1 MGLNPGVLGKT
12 KIKASSFRRII
23 ILCFLQ
29 WRNHSL
35 ARDHRNSIGSM
46 VEVTMASKEMKDRK
60 GKPSAVLVQEKG
72 KKIRPKEIQLAGI
85 DKKYG
90 AVAGTTSEK
99 TTNVGGGTARR
110 KSDAVNRVIEASKED
125 DDNDDDDEV
134 TYTQLLKRNRPFR
147 LFMCSYIA
155 NSMGEWL
162 TYLASISAIGKI
174 QLGSGIQETSR
185 TAISALIIVRLTP
198 TILLLPFGGVLA
210 DGRDRRE
217 TMIILDVIGAVV
229 AWIFILAIELESI
242 PMILLASFLQ
252 SCVAGLYE
260 PSRSAIVPL
269 LVPEDEGLKQA
280 TTLSGV
286 AYALVATFGSA
297 SGGLFVSLFGIRTC
311 YCKFTEKQICAF
323 FLDFDIGLWSSR
335 ISHRRL
341 LPLFSSH
348 R

>member
-1 MGLNPGVLGKT
+1 
-12 KIKASSFRRII
+12 
-23 ILCFLQ
+23 
-29 WRNHSL
+29 
-35 ARDHRNSIGSM
+35 
-46 VEVTMASKEMKDRK
+46 MASKEMKDRK
-60 GKPSAVLVQEKG
+60 GKPSAILVQEKG

-99 TTNVGGGTARR
+99 TTNAGGGTARR
-110 KSDAVNRVIEASKED
+110 KSDAVNRVLEASKEED

-162 TYLASISAIGKI
+162 TYLASISAIEKI
-174 QLGSGIQETSR
+174 QLDSGIQETSS

-198 TILLLPFGGVLA
+198 TILLIPFGGVLA

-217 TMIILDVIGAVV
+217 TMIILDIIGAVV
-229 AWIFILAIELESI
+229 AWLFILALELQSI

-311 YCKFTEKQICAF
+311 YSKFTEKEVYAL
-323 FLDFDIGLWSSR
+323 FLDFDFRLWRSR
-335 ISHRRL
+335 ISHRRP
-341 LPLFSSH
+341 LPLFFSY
-348 R
+348 RQCDLLVECLNNDANWWQVECGIW